1 MVSVTVVV
9 PTVIPV
15 PVSLMV
21 SAVIPVPMSFMM
33 SAVIPV
39 PMSFMMSAV
48 IPASMPVPM
57 FECIL
62 VFGYFSALICQMEK
76 SIFIHYKKAAIPQKS
91 YRMADTRLTESHVP
105 GKVYGAHRTFFHLP
119 LQYQHSFQIVLA

>member
-33 SAVIPV
+33 SAV
-39 PMSFMMSAV
+39 F
-48 IPASMPVPM
+48 PASMPVTV

-62 VFGYFSALICQMEK
+62 VFPVSFFPVTAD
-76 SIFIHYKKAAIPQKS
+76 FIQK
-91 YRMADTRLTESHVP
+91 
-105 GKVYGAHRTFFHLP
+105 
-119 LQYQHSFQIVLA
+119 

>member
-1 MVSVTVVV
+1 MVSLTIVV

-21 SAVIPVPMSFMM
+21 SAVIPM
-33 SAVIPV
+33 

-48 IPASMPVPM
+48 IPASMPVPI

-62 VFGYFSALICQMEK
+62 
-76 SIFIHYKKAAIPQKS
+76 IFLVSFFPVTADFIQK
-91 YRMADTRLTESHVP
+91 
-105 GKVYGAHRTFFHLP
+105 
-119 LQYQHSFQIVLA
+119 

>member
-33 SAVIPV
+33 SAVIP
-39 PMSFMMSAV
+39 
-48 IPASMPVPM
+48 ASMPVPI

-62 VFGYFSALICQMEK
+62 
-76 SIFIHYKKAAIPQKS
+76 IFLVSFFPVTADFIQK
-91 YRMADTRLTESHVP
+91 
-105 GKVYGAHRTFFHLP
+105 
-119 LQYQHSFQIVLA
+119 

>member
-21 SAVIPVPMSFMM
+21 SALIPVPMSLMM
-33 SAVIPV
+33 SAL
-39 PMSFMMSAV
+39 
-48 IPASMPVPM
+48 IPASMPVPI

-62 VFGYFSALICQMEK
+62 
-76 SIFIHYKKAAIPQKS
+76 IFLVSFFPVTADFIQK
-91 YRMADTRLTESHVP
+91 
-105 GKVYGAHRTFFHLP
+105 
-119 LQYQHSFQIVLA
+119 

>member
-21 SAVIPVPMSFMM
+21 SAVIPVPMSLMM
-33 SAVIPV
+33 SAL
-39 PMSFMMSAV
+39 
-48 IPASMPVPM
+48 IPASMPVPI

-62 VFGYFSALICQMEK
+62 
-76 SIFIHYKKAAIPQKS
+76 IFLVSFFPVTADFIQK
-91 YRMADTRLTESHVP
+91 
-105 GKVYGAHRTFFHLP
+105 
-119 LQYQHSFQIVLA
+119 

>member
-21 SAVIPVPMSFMM
+21 AAVIPVS
-33 SAVIPV
+33 
-39 PMSFMMSAV
+39 MSFMMSAV
-48 IPASMPVPM
+48 IPASMPVPI

-62 VFGYFSALICQMEK
+62 
-76 SIFIHYKKAAIPQKS
+76 IFLVSFFPVTADFIQK
-91 YRMADTRLTESHVP
+91 
-105 GKVYGAHRTFFHLP
+105 
-119 LQYQHSFQIVLA
+119 

>member
-1 MVSVTVVV
+1 MVSVTVIV

-33 SAVIPV
+33 SAVIP
-39 PMSFMMSAV
+39 
-48 IPASMPVPM
+48 ASMPVPI

-62 VFGYFSALICQMEK
+62 
-76 SIFIHYKKAAIPQKS
+76 IFLVSFFPVTADFIQK
-91 YRMADTRLTESHVP
+91 
-105 GKVYGAHRTFFHLP
+105 
-119 LQYQHSFQIVLA
+119 

>member
-21 SAVIPVPMSFMM
+21 SAVIPVPVSLMV

-39 PMSFMMSAV
+39 PMSFM
-48 IPASMPVPM
+48 I
-57 FECIL
+57 CIF
-62 VFGYFSALICQMEK
+62 VFCQRGIFIILFSLPFPQFSALSSAPCLWFCGKTPCLDSLYANTAYAQT
-76 SIFIHYKKAAIPQKS
+76 
-91 YRMADTRLTESHVP
+91 DTGL
-105 GKVYGAHRTFFHLP
+105 G
-119 LQYQHSFQIVLA
+119 

>member
-21 SAVIPVPMSFMM
+21 SALIPVPMSFM
-33 SAVIPV
+33 V
-39 PMSFMMSAV
+39 SAV

-62 VFGYFSALICQMEK
+62 VFSVPFFPVTADL
-76 SIFIHYKKAAIPQKS
+76 FQK
-91 YRMADTRLTESHVP
+91 
-105 GKVYGAHRTFFHLP
+105 
-119 LQYQHSFQIVLA
+119 

>member
-21 SAVIPVPMSFMM
+21 YAVIPVPMSFMTY
-33 SAVIPV
+33 
-39 PMSFMMSAV
+39 AV

-62 VFGYFSALICQMEK
+62 VFSVPFFPVTAD
-76 SIFIHYKKAAIPQKS
+76 FIQK
-91 YRMADTRLTESHVP
+91 
-105 GKVYGAHRTFFHLP
+105 
-119 LQYQHSFQIVLA
+119 

>member
-9 PTVIPV
+9 
-15 PVSLMV
+15 
-21 SAVIPVPMSFMM
+21 

-48 IPASMPVPM
+48 IPASMPVPI

-62 VFGYFSALICQMEK
+62 
-76 SIFIHYKKAAIPQKS
+76 IFLVSFYPVTADFIQK
-91 YRMADTRLTESHVP
+91 
-105 GKVYGAHRTFFHLP
+105 
-119 LQYQHSFQIVLA
+119 

>member
-1 MVSVTVVV
+1 MVSVTIVV

-33 SAVIPV
+33 SAVIP
-39 PMSFMMSAV
+39 
-48 IPASMPVPM
+48 ASMPVPI

-62 VFGYFSALICQMEK
+62 
-76 SIFIHYKKAAIPQKS
+76 IFLVSFFPVTADFIQK
-91 YRMADTRLTESHVP
+91 
-105 GKVYGAHRTFFHLP
+105 
-119 LQYQHSFQIVLA
+119 